1 MEDAKKVFNQLK
13 VDPQSVAFAE
23 ELLNKRLLVRLKKSK
38 YPKDKL
44 FFKIVNDLDR
54 EKSVIFNPETV
65 NRTDYVEKRDID
77 RSTLYSFSRPLELLH
92 ADVANLEFL
101 GKNATFPQYVL
112 LVVDLFSSKT
122 YTYPMRSRRQIRDR
136 LEQFYLDVQ
145 GKRKGRRAR
154 LQVDKEFQQLK
165 IKDLNKKFNVEMYS
179 TSLRGGK
186 AFAAK
191 QKIRELKKR
200 VAQLQMQKLK
210 ITPKRIIEIST
221 QNMNVTPSVKY
232 GVAPERIEQEAL
244 KSERFRILFNMRR
257 LEKTEKLHGRLERY
271 DEKVYQRKRKKLREK
286 LNVGERVYVLAER
299 IRKKSAPGK
308 FYKQTV
314 QNISYFNKETVYLIR
329 QRKKVNNIYFYWL
342 NNLKNRFV
350 RSELFALKE
359 NFS

>member
-1 MEDAKKVFNQLK
+1 MEDAKKVFNHLK

-38 YPKDKL
+38 YAKDKL
-44 FFKIVNDLDR
+44 FLKIANDLDR
-54 EKSVIFNPETV
+54 EKRVIFNPEKV

-165 IKDLNKKFNVEMYS
+165 IKDLKKKFNVEMYS
-179 TSLRGGK
+179 TSLRWGK
-186 AFAAK
+186 AFNCQTENQRTQKASCSTSNAK
-191 QKIRELKKR
+191 IENNSQTYHRNLN
-200 VAQLQMQKLK
+200 
-210 ITPKRIIEIST
+210 PKHECY
-221 QNMNVTPSVKY
+221 P
-232 GVAPERIEQEAL
+232 
-244 KSERFRILFNMRR
+244 
-257 LEKTEKLHGRLERY
+257 
-271 DEKVYQRKRKKLREK
+271 
-286 LNVGERVYVLAER
+286 
-299 IRKKSAPGK
+299 
-308 FYKQTV
+308 
-314 QNISYFNKETVYLIR
+314 
-329 QRKKVNNIYFYWL
+329 
-342 NNLKNRFV
+342 
-350 RSELFALKE
+350 
-359 NFS
+359 

>member
-77 RSTLYSFSRPLELLH
+77 RSTLYSFSRPLKLLH

-101 GKNATFPQYVL
+101 GKNATFPQYVI

-122 YTYPMRSRRQIRDR
+122 YTYLMRSRRQIRDR

-154 LQVDKEFQQLK
+154 MQVDKEFQQLK

-179 TSLRGGK
+179 TSLRG
-186 AFAAK
+186 
-191 QKIRELKKR
+191 
-200 VAQLQMQKLK
+200 
-210 ITPKRIIEIST
+210 
-221 QNMNVTPSVKY
+221 
-232 GVAPERIEQEAL
+232 ERL
-244 KSERFRILFNMRR
+244 LLPNRKSENS
-257 LEKTEKLHGRLERY
+257 K
-271 DEKVYQRKRKKLREK
+271 
-286 LNVGERVYVLAER
+286 
-299 IRKKSAPGK
+299 
-308 FYKQTV
+308 
-314 QNISYFNKETVYLIR
+314 
-329 QRKKVNNIYFYWL
+329 
-342 NNLKNRFV
+342 
-350 RSELFALKE
+350 SELLDFKCK
-359 NFS
+359 N